1 MFNVAR
7 FASQFNV
14 PVNLESTPENLN
26 NEDLWI
32 LSEFNQVM
40 SRVSN
45 SWSELDIYNASQA
58 IKGFWTGVFPGHW
71 LEMAKSR
78 LYDGD
83 KSAEWT
89 LHKIVRDLLTVFSPV
104 CPFFTH
110 YLSTEIY
117 GISAV
122 DIRDFPASVELENTD
137 DFGDIS
143 ELTAKVMEFNSMVWK
158 AKKEDGMS
166 LKSPI
171 SGIEVPADLGIVS
184 QALTSMHRL
193 E

>member
-7 FASQFNV
+7 FASQFDV
-14 PVNLESTPENLN
+14 PGNLENTPEDMN

-45 SWSELDIYNASQA
+45 AWSELDIYNASQA

-78 LYDGD
+78 LYNGD

-89 LHKIVRDLLTVFSPV
+89 LHRIVRDLLTAFSPV

-110 YLSTEIY
+110 YLSTQIY

-122 DIRDFPASVELENTD
+122 DVRDYPASVELVNTD
-137 DFGDIS
+137 VFGDIPD
-143 ELTAKVMEFNSMVWK
+143 LTAKVMEFNSMVWK
-158 AKKEDGMS
+158 AKKEAGMS

-171 SGIEVPADLGIVS
+171 SGIEVPTDLGIVS
-184 QALTSMHRL
+184 QALTDMHRL